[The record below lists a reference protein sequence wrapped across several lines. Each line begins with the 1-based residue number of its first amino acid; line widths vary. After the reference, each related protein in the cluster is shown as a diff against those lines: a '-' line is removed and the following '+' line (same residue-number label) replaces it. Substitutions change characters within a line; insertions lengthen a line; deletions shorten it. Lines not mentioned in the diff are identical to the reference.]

1 MSPSLV
7 LCIIL
12 FALYTHIAMA
22 AGPRWDHSIKIDDPE
37 LTVEVAAQQCHKS
50 LINAPELL
58 EAWCEK
64 AYEMGYWSAL
74 VPISL
79 HTSDG
84 TRLVAE
90 AKERLKNKEPGAYTT
105 LAWLYGSG
113 QFVKKDIAK
122 AIALREELLVLDK
135 SFTPNQIALNHM
147 KLADLYIQERNW
159 KKVAIHAKHVL
170 KHTQSNFQKKYA
182 KRQLESAERHLS
194 SNEL

>member
-1 MSPSLV
+1 M
-7 LCIIL
+7 
-12 FALYTHIAMA
+12 
-22 AGPRWDHSIKIDDPE
+22 
-37 LTVEVAAQQCHKS
+37 
-50 LINAPELL
+50 
-58 EAWCEK
+58 WCEK

-79 HTSDG
+79 HTGDG

-135 SFTPNQIALNHM
+135 SFTPNQIAANHM

-159 KKVAIHAKHVL
+159 KKVAIHAKYVL

>member
-1 MSPSLV
+1 
-7 LCIIL
+7 
-12 FALYTHIAMA
+12 MA
-22 AGPRWDHSIKIDDPE
+22 AGPRWDHSIKIDNPE

-84 TRLVAE
+84 TRLAAE
-90 AKERLKNKEPGAYTT
+90 AKERLKNKESGAYTT

-135 SFTPNQIALNHM
+135 SLTPNQIAANHM
-147 KLADLYIQERNW
+147 KLADLYIQGKNW
-159 KKVAIHAKHVL
+159 NKVAIHAKHVL
-170 KHTQSNFQKKYA
+170 KNTQSNLQKKYA
-182 KRQLESAERHLS
+182 KRQLESAEQHLS

>member
-1 MSPSLV
+1 M
-7 LCIIL
+7 IK
-12 FALYTHIAMA
+12 AIAMLLALISSTLIA
-22 AGPRWDHSIKIDDPE
+22 AGPSWDHSIKIDAPK
-37 LTVEVAAQQCHKS
+37 LTVKEAAQQCHKS

-58 EAWCEK
+58 EAWCKK

-79 HTSDG
+79 HTGDG

-135 SFTPNQIALNHM
+135 SFTPNQIAANHM

-159 KKVAIHAKHVL
+159 KKVAIHAEHVL

>member
-1 MSPSLV
+1 M
-7 LCIIL
+7 IK
-12 FALYTHIAMA
+12 AIAMLLALIPSTLIA
-22 AGPRWDHSIKIDDPE
+22 AGPSWDHSIKIDEPK
-37 LTVEVAAQQCHKS
+37 LTVKEAAQQCHKS

-64 AYEMGYWSAL
+64 AYEMDYWSAL

-79 HTSDG
+79 HTGDG

-135 SFTPNQIALNHM
+135 SFTPNQIAANHM

-182 KRQLESAERHLS
+182 KRKLESAERHLS